1 MDINF
6 SWRPENNVQYVERYS
21 VTKEEEEE
29 GHNCCYYY
37 YYDGNMT
44 GMGQLSTSVLLFK
57 KSLRQTKNIDM
68 TVQ

>member
-29 GHNCCYYY
+29 EGHNCCYYY
-37 YYDGNMT
+37 YDGKMT
-44 GMGQLSTSVLLFK
+44 SMSQLSTSVILFK